1 MTESV
6 KHFAYNLNEHIN
18 HVQHSPHFIDKETEP
33 YLSDFAKVTQILHG
47 IVNIVIQVLSLKHFL
62 ITMCE

>member
-6 KHFAYNLNEHIN
+6 KHFAYLTEHII
-18 HVQHSPHFIDKETEP
+18 HVQHSLHFIDKVTEP
-33 YLSDFAKVTQILHG
+33 YLSDLAKVTQILHG
-47 IVNIVIQVLSLKHFL
+47 IVNIIIKILNLKHFL